1 MPPTLLQHI
10 HAWVANRDE
19 AAARRVME
27 ELHPRVSGIIRRHWA
42 QVEEWEDLEQEVFM
56 RVFEALPRWKAEGAP
71 LEHWVS
77 RIAMN
82 VCRKRWRSQS
92 RRPEW
97 RWSDLSEGEQQA
109 FLNAQRDDE
118 PLEGIETREARSLM
132 YKLLDTLSADDRLIL
147 SLLHL
152 EEKSMQEIAQVMG
165 ISRIVVKVRA
175 FRARKRL
182 HAALRK
188 LEGEEKFSA

>member
-1 MPPTLLQHI
+1 MPPTIYDDI
-10 HAWVANRDE
+10 HAWVARRDE

-27 ELHPRVSGIIRRHWA
+27 DLHSRVAGIIQRHWA
-42 QVEEWEDLEQEVFM
+42 REEEWEDLEQEVFM
-56 RVFEALPRWKAEGAP
+56 RMFEALPRWKEEGAP

-82 VCRKRWRSQS
+82 VCRKRWRTMS

-109 FLNAQRDDE
+109 FLDAQRDDE
-118 PLEGIETREARSLM
+118 PLERIETWEARSLM
-132 YKLLDTLSADDRLIL
+132 HKLLDTLSADDRLIL

-152 EEKSMQEIAQVMG
+152 EEKSLEEIAQVMS

-175 FRARKRL
+175 FRARKKL

-188 LEGEEKFSA
+188 LEGEEKSSS